1 MPEEHGGSIK
11 SSGIISIGDHSLSE
25 VDLKWWRSQIGLV
38 QQEPFLFNGTIY
50 TNVANGLI
58 GTQWESSS
66 EDHKRELVIKAC
78 KEAFADEFI
87 DKLPMVSISTQNPPR
102 YYGHSD

>member
-1 MPEEHGGSIK
+1 MPEEHGGAIK
-11 SSGIISIGDHSLSE
+11 PSGAVLIGDRSLDE

-66 EDHKRELVIKAC
+66 EEQKRKLVTQAC

-87 DKLPMVSISTQNPPR
+87 NKLPTVSLSVSRTFFVIDHT
-102 YYGHSD
+102 D